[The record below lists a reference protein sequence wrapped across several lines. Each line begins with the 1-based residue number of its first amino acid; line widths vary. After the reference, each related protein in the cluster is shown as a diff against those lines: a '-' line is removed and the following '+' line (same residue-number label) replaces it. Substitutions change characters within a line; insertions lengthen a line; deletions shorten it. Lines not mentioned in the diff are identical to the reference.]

1 MPQLREAERL
11 LNEGEILA
19 SDAASYVD
27 ATQMDTA
34 LAELHRQQGQVRA
47 MIVQV
52 EAAKGRQGDMQ
63 VGRLVAIAVCMK
75 QKAGGGRSWNLGGK
89 RAMRRLR

>member
-1 MPQLREAERL
+1 MPPTDPIEAHVGAMLAEATRLHKEALTYLDKPKADPLPQLHEAERL
-11 LNEGEILA
+11 LNEAEVLA

-27 ATQMDTA
+27 ANKMDIA

-52 EAAKGRQGDMQ
+52 EHAQARQ
-63 VGRLVAIAVCMK
+63 R
-75 QKAGGGRSWNLGGK
+75 
-89 RAMRRLR
+89 